1 MPLYSAMYQ
10 TANHD
15 GDIILRTS
23 FGIMLASFII
33 LGLVGVVSG
42 LLPAIRA
49 ANMDPVVALR
59 HE

>member
-1 MPLYSAMYQ
+1 
-10 TANHD
+10 
-15 GDIILRTS
+15 
-23 FGIMLASFII
+23 MLASFII
-33 LGLVGVVSG
+33 LALVGIVSG